1 MGGSVSCPC
10 ASGKSGRHVLVIK
23 QNGQVMK
30 IKAGAHVKEILAS
43 NPRSMI
49 LRCRSDQSLLVL
61 PDSIELR
68 SNGLYFLVEE
78 GQQAIDKDTFDGLMR
93 LVRSRGAPGPK
104 STHHKKMPSDCS
116 PGTND
121 NEDIGPRLNCG
132 QIAVLNAC
140 DVEYQ
145 KSSSWRPALRP
156 IPELRSLEEDPQGQ
170 Q

>member
-10 ASGKSGRHVLVIK
+10 ASGESGRHVLVIK

-30 IKAGAHVKEILAS
+30 IKAGTHVKEILAS
-43 NPRSMI
+43 NPRNSI

-78 GQQAIDKDTFDGLMR
+78 GQRAIDKDTFDGLMR
-93 LVRSRGAPGPK
+93 LARSRGAAGPK

-121 NEDIGPRLNCG
+121 NEDIGPRLNWG

-145 KSSSWRPALRP
+145 KTSSWRPALHP
-156 IPELRSLEEDPQGQ
+156 IPELRSLEEDR
-170 Q
+170 